1 MAAVVEAHGGRLELH
16 ALSEGG
22 LQVAIELPLAPWAR
36 RSFALRVLVVED
48 SHRLA
53 DVVAEG
59 LRDQGMA
66 VDVAY
71 DGARLPE
78 SSTSTPTT
86 SSCWTVTCPGFTE
99 TRSVE

>member
-1 MAAVVEAHGGRLELH
+1 
-16 ALSEGG
+16 
-22 LQVAIELPLAPWAR
+22 
-36 RSFALRVLVVED
+36 VLVVED

-71 DGARLPE
+71 DGRDAL
-78 SSTSTPTT
+78 
-86 SSCWTVTCPGFTE
+86 G
-99 TRSVE
+99 